1 MKRFLTLM
9 GVAVVAAAMYVAASP
24 ASRQASRPTA
34 RQFKALKRQVATL
47 SKRVNS
53 LKKVT
58 AAELVLLSSCDQGAA
73 PIAQYGDTSA
83 APKEGYEY
91 QAAGRAGAA
100 ADPHDRARPG
110 AAADREHGMVR
121 VRILGVRQ
129 PPECRR
135 TPPRRGH
142 GRDPASAVHYA
153 PAVAQGPPAL
163 S

>member
-34 RQFKALKRQVATL
+34 KQFKALKRQVATL

-91 QAAGRAGAA
+91 QAAGAPAQPPTLTTALDLVPQPTASTGWFAFGSSACGSLLNAGALR
-100 ADPHDRARPG
+100 H
-110 AAADREHGMVR
+110 AAAMAGIRLPQSTTHLPSLKAHR
-121 VRILGVRQ
+121 
-129 PPECRR
+129 P
-135 TPPRRGH
+135 
-142 GRDPASAVHYA
+142 
-153 PAVAQGPPAL
+153 
-163 S
+163 